1 MKTQTQEKEKK
12 DSLKL
17 KTQNLVRRIYDLF
30 FPNLKNKKLN
40 KIINSSEFVR
50 QINILNNQIF
60 LLKRYKKIMFE
71 NNSGIA
77 LKTVVLKT
85 NRNEMNQLLLSGDSY
100 DYDINDKT
108 KINNKSSMVLLTY
121 VYDDKECLEKND
133 FKSINIKLINNIR
146 LKSESPKSGDTYRY
160 CFDILNEE
168 EISKE
173 NLEILIKSQDK
184 PHLKRNLNGK
194 IHEELIKQKLEKE
207 YTFVEKIDAENTNNL
222 KKLIDSLFKEIVK
235 TNSIKSTTADFYCYN
250 KHSDYINLMNELND
264 FKSQLE
270 LGSNDINDDTI
281 TVVKNLFKEIN
292 NIIKKNNIKLYS
304 VKKLKIL
311 KDIDKNNI
319 KEKLIKDLP
328 NQLKENNLIKVVDNT
343 KSTSKSPTLNIETLN
358 NNYKFRIRISD
369 FKGEKKDGSPIYAE
383 LNCSSLGITM
393 GKINPKIFNYFNL
406 KIGNDYEN
414 IVKCFENL
422 KQRELSFTLNIMR
435 GTFLDMEYIH

>member
-1 MKTQTQEKEKK
+1 METQTQEKEKK

-100 DYDINDKT
+100 DYDITDKT

-173 NLEILIKSQDK
+173 TLEILIKSQDK

-207 YTFVEKIDAENTNNL
+207 YTFVEKIDAENTNSL
-222 KKLIDSLFKEIVK
+222 KKLIDSLFVVAFK

-250 KHSDYINLMNELND
+250 NYCDYINLMNDLNY

-270 LGSNDINDDTI
+270 LDSNDTNDDTI
-281 TVVKNLFKEIN
+281 TVVKNLFERIN
-292 NIIKKNNIKLYS
+292 IIIKKNNVKLYS
-304 VKKLKIL
+304 AKKLEPIY
-311 KDIDKNNI
+311 DIDKKNNI
-319 KEKLIKDLP
+319 DNLIKDLP
-328 NQLKENNLIKVVDNT
+328 KQLKENNLIKVYDNI
-343 KSTSKSPTLNIETLN
+343 KSTSKSPSLILETLN
-358 NNYKFRIRISD
+358 NNYKFKIRISN
-369 FKGEKKDGSPIYAE
+369 FKGDNGGNYAIYAE
-383 LNCSSLGITM
+383 LNCQ
-393 GKINPKIFNYFNL
+393 NL
-406 KIGNDYEN
+406 KIIMGKMNPKLFN
-414 IVKCFENL
+414 IFGL
-422 KQRELSFTLNIMR
+422 KVEIIMK
-435 GTFLDMEYIH
+435 I